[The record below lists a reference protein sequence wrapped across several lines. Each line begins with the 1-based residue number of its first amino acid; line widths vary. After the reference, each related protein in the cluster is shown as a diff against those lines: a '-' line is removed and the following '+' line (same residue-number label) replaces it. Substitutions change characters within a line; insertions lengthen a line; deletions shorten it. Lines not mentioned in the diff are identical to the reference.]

1 MALRTVVKIGDDIL
15 RKKCREVTKFDDR
28 LAELLDDM
36 YETMMASDGVGL
48 AGPQVGMLRRIAV
61 IDVRDNKHGRIELIN
76 PVITHMGGSQTG
88 NEGCLSLPNDVREVE
103 RPMTVTVTAQDRSGK
118 EFTLTGEG
126 LLARALCHEID
137 HLDGILFIDK
147 AVMPKK

>member
-88 NEGCLSLPNDVREVE
+88 NEGCLSLPNDFVRKSRKRQRRSAQNTNVCFP
-103 RPMTVTVTAQDRSGK
+103 RGKLCLTKAATARQN
-118 EFTLTGEG
+118 
-126 LLARALCHEID
+126 
-137 HLDGILFIDK
+137 
-147 AVMPKK
+147 

>member
-118 EFTLTGEG
+118 EFTITGEG

>member
-118 EFTLTGEG
+118 EFTITGEG

-147 AVMPKK
+147 AVMPKN